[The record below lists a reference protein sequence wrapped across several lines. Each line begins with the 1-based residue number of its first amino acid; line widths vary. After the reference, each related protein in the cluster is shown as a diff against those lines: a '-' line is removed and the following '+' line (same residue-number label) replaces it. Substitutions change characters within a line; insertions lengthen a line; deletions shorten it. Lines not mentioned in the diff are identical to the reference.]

1 MMHNL
6 ELILLNIVRSKG
18 ILSTYFYTHPG
29 LEYLD
34 KYTWGKRLTLA
45 LIGPKYNF
53 SLKLYLLIRGP
64 FWKNISWCKV
74 KIGNSAG
81 KLRYPFPN
89 HCVNLVKKLINRALE
104 DKQPGSIYWYNI
116 YGSFIWNKYQSLLN
130 KLLYT
135 ESIIFLKFLEKGK
148 NSNCDFR
155 QPER

>member
-1 MMHNL
+1 MPYICINIWGCKEMMHNL
-6 ELILLNIVRSKG
+6 ELILLNIVMSKG

-64 FWKNISWCKV
+64 FWNNISWCKV

-89 HCVNLVKKLINRALE
+89 HCVNLVKKSASIEPWRTNNQVQFIDIIYMDHLFEINTNPCLI
-104 DKQPGSIYWYNI
+104 SY
-116 YGSFIWNKYQSLLN
+116 FILN
-130 KLLYT
+130 
-135 ESIIFLKFLEKGK
+135 
-148 NSNCDFR
+148 
-155 QPER
+155 Q